1 MSTPDVNVSTYFEA
15 VGTGR
20 TTFDRRPPDL

>member
-1 MSTPDVNVSTYFEA
+1 MSTPDVNVSSYFEA